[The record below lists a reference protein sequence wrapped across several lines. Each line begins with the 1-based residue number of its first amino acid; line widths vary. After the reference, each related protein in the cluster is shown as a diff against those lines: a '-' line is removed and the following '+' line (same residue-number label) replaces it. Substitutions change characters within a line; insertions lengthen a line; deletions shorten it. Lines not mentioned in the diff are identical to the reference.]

1 MWHSLARVRSDWD
14 RHAEIDPLWA
24 ILTDPRMK
32 DRRWETEAF
41 FETGRREIDAL
52 MHHAA
57 SLEVPLVRHRAMDFG
72 CGVGRLTRALAV
84 HFDEVYGVD
93 ISPAMLRLAR
103 EYNSHIPNCIFVQ
116 NPDPSFRAVPV
127 SDFDLIYSTI
137 TLQHMPP
144 RHAMRYLRGLVGR
157 LRPGGLLV
165 FQLVDR
171 CRRPLVGRPC
181 NTLYQEIVRRYLL
194 RAQPAMDVYGLEK
207 QRVIALVEQSGCRML
222 RVEPNDAAGPH
233 WTSYRYA
240 ALREGPAS
248 PHPAGPTASSS

>member
-1 MWHSLARVRSDWD
+1 
-14 RHAEIDPLWA
+14 
-24 ILTDPRMK
+24 
-32 DRRWETEAF
+32 
-41 FETGRREIDAL
+41 
-52 MHHAA
+52 
-57 SLEVPLVRHRAMDFG
+57 MDFG

-103 EYNSHIPNCIFVQ
+103 EYNAHVPNCIFVQ

-144 RHAMRYLRGLVGR
+144 RHAMRYLRALVGR

-171 CRRPLVGRPC
+171 CRTPLAERLC
-181 NTLYQEIVRRYLL
+181 SILYQEIFRRHLL
-194 RAQPAMDVYGLEK
+194 RAQPAMDVYGVDK
-207 QRVIALVEQSGCRML
+207 QRVIALIEQSGCRIL
-222 RVEPNDAAGPH
+222 DVEPNDGAGPA

-240 ALREGPAS
+240 AVREEA
-248 PHPAGPTASSS
+248 AGPMPDHRDLQAEN